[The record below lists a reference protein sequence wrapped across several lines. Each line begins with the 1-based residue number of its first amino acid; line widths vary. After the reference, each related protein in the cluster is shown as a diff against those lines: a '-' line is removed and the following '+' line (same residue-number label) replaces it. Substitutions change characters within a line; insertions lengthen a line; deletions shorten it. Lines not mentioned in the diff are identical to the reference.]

1 MEITIDYYD
10 ETCLLNDAYAVV
22 YPTGGTPAYSF
33 DWDNNGAS
41 SNSQQILLAG
51 ENTPHT
57 VIVTDDNGCEVS
69 ETITLLGYKN
79 VFLPNNNDYY
89 TASIC
94 LGETINID
102 IDDKLGLTYVWT
114 MSNGAVVATTAD
126 LTLTTDSS
134 FSPIEIL
141 TLTITDPDCG
151 GSHSVMATV
160 NIDDLDP
167 QCSADKLTILLDQ
180 SVTLSEIG
188 AVNFGTYEWTTTNGE
203 FLSNSSSF
211 TDQPE
216 KSAWYNLFVTNG
228 VCKGY
233 CSIYITLGVLPVDA
247 ISPNG
252 DGYE

>member
-1 MEITIDYYD
+1 
-10 ETCLLNDAYAVV
+10 
-22 YPTGGTPAYSF
+22 
-33 DWDNNGAS
+33 
-41 SNSQQILLAG
+41 
-51 ENTPHT
+51 
-57 VIVTDDNGCEVS
+57 
-69 ETITLLGYKN
+69 
-79 VFLPNNNDYY
+79 
-89 TASIC
+89 
-94 LGETINID
+94 
-102 IDDKLGLTYVWT
+102 
-114 MSNGAVVATTAD
+114 
-126 LTLTTDSS
+126 
-134 FSPIEIL
+134 
-141 TLTITDPDCG
+141 
-151 GSHSVMATV
+151 MATV

-203 FLSNSSSF
+203 FKSNSSSF

-252 DGYE
+252 DGYNDTWYIQDLDRYPDAIVKVFNRWGQLLLESDGPSYPNNDFNWTELPVGTYYYIIDLGNGDLPQTGPITIIK